1 MSRTNS
7 PAGLRTPMSATCF
20 CPQPDRDAAGAIFRC
35 CFSPEKS
42 ACEAGGSPGVL
53 ESSSRNRT
61 SIAGGVT
68 PAQPASGRQPAL
80 RAQAAGWISDI
91 SEPAVV
97 RPNPTTAIR
106 YFRPEASRE
115 ASTGLH
121 CAATPAL
128 ADGLCE
134 KMALRASGGR
144 AVAPRPLLR
153 CPMEME
159 KSHGCGTRLG

>member
-1 MSRTNS
+1 
-7 PAGLRTPMSATCF
+7 MSASCF

-91 SEPAVV
+91 SDPAVV
-97 RPNPTTAIR
+97 QAEPHYGDSLFQTGSIARGKYGASLRCYSGSCGRPV
-106 YFRPEASRE
+106 RE
-115 ASTGLH
+115 G
-121 CAATPAL
+121 
-128 ADGLCE
+128 
-134 KMALRASGGR
+134 MALRASGGR